1 MLCLPPP
8 EAQHN
13 TTHAASPPSPPR
25 HGHVSIPIPL
35 CSIPRLESTSTE
47 RGNPHPMP
55 MPIPNPV
62 QSSPVQPKHTL
73 KALPPKKKR
82 GLHVDRCMCL
92 PEAHPVVRNNNNK
105 HDKPTG
111 AVVVRKR
118 NACNPVLEARTK
130 ESGLRGGRNNSCE
143 RKEEGARDQSHVGHV
158 LRKAI
163 RLSI

>member
-13 TTHAASPPSPPR
+13 THAASPPSPPR

-47 RGNPHPMP
+47 RGNP
-55 MPIPNPV
+55 IPCPCPSRT

-92 PEAHPVVRNNNNK
+92 PEAHPVARNNNNTINNNK

-130 ESGLRGGRNNSCE
+130 ESGLRGGKE
-143 RKEEGARDQSHVGHV
+143 QFMRKEGGGRGA
-158 LRKAI
+158 
-163 RLSI
+163 